1 MSRFFLIATVLIICT
16 QQACKPDDPFVGDC
30 FIPTQGDNITVNMD
44 LPEYFK
50 LQTLGEYLTID
61 QGNKGIYLIHSFDD
75 IYYAIER
82 TCPYQSDQ
90 ECAQVFLDENSLQLI
105 CGQQQDTTFLPC
117 CGSIYELNSFYL
129 SGPSRCNLKTY
140 RLSKQ
145 GNTLYINN

>member
-1 MSRFFLIATVLIICT
+1 MSRFFLIVTILTIVT

-30 FIPTQGDNITVNMD
+30 FIPNQAINITINMD

-50 LQTLGEYLTID
+50 LQTLGEYLTLD
-61 QGNKGIYLIHSFDD
+61 QGNKGIYLIHNFDD

-82 TCPYQSDQ
+82 ACPYQSEQ

-105 CGQQQDTTFLPC
+105 CGQQKDTTFLPC
-117 CGSIYELNSFYL
+117 CRSTYDLNSLYL